1 MEEPHKSIISV
12 NIIYKKNNNNIYD
25 LEIIEI
31 IDINKSDENNKL
43 ISDLN
48 KQLKLSYELYNLC
61 IDKIEYENDD
71 KYKNIVDTL
80 TKKYKHDLDLNIEK
94 LNQQNMIDIEYITT
108 DLNNTLSIEQTKRT
122 CLESNLNEKITLE
135 SEKIKNEY
143 IVEINNLKSQL
154 QSYDRILQEIK
165 CMNFIIQCQIR

>member
-1 MEEPHKSIISV
+1 MEEIKKSMISV
-12 NIIYKKNNNNIYD
+12 NIIYKKNNNNIYN

-31 IDINKSDENNKL
+31 IDTNKSDENNKL

-80 TKKYKHDLDLNIEK
+80 
-94 LNQQNMIDIEYITT
+94 
-108 DLNNTLSIEQTKRT
+108 
-122 CLESNLNEKITLE
+122 
-135 SEKIKNEY
+135 
-143 IVEINNLKSQL
+143 V
-154 QSYDRILQEIK
+154 
-165 CMNFIIQCQIR
+165 

>member
-1 MEEPHKSIISV
+1 MEEIKKSMISV
-12 NIIYKKNNNNIYD
+12 NIIYKKNNNNIYN
-25 LEIIEI
+25 LEIL
-31 IDINKSDENNKL
+31 DINKSDENNKL

-108 DLNNTLSIEQTKRT
+108 DLDNTLSI
-122 CLESNLNEKITLE
+122 NVF
-135 SEKIKNEY
+135 EY
-143 IVEINNLKSQL
+143 NSHLI
-154 QSYDRILQEIK
+154 ILFRK
-165 CMNFIIQCQIR
+165 